1 MRPRRIDRSHS
12 SATVW
17 HLEVK
22 PMSLYVHE
30 SGTVGAPAIVFL
42 HAIGTSGWM
51 WQQQIAALA
60 DFHCLVPDLPGHGQ
74 SARQPWVSLAAT
86 ATELA
91 EVIRQRTVHGQA
103 HIVGLSLGS
112 YVGLQLMSAQPEVV
126 DHAVLSGLNVLPLP
140 HLFWMNVLGVVL
152 LPVLKT
158 DRMIRMNATGLR
170 VPTAQY
176 AGYRH
181 AARQLSRRAYLR
193 ASSDAGRF
201 RLPPNLADV
210 TCPTLVVAGEHEHA
224 LIRQSLG
231 VVTQALSNAQARLA
245 PDVGHGWSGEN
256 PTLFADTIRAW
267 ITDTPLPAELCA
279 VL

>member
-1 MRPRRIDRSHS
+1 
-12 SATVW
+12 
-17 HLEVK
+17 
-22 PMSLYVHE
+22 MSLYVHE
-30 SGTVGAPAIVFL
+30 SGTVGAPAILFL

-51 WQQQIAALA
+51 WQQQVAALQ

-91 EVIRQRTVHGQA
+91 EVVRRHTAQGQA

-112 YVGLQLMSAQPEVV
+112 YVGLQLMSARSDVV

-140 HLFWMNVLGVVL
+140 HLFWMNLLGVVL

-201 RLPPNLADV
+201 QLPPNLADV
-210 TCPTLVVAGEHEHA
+210 PCPTLVVAGEHEHV
-224 LIRQSLG
+224 LIRQSLR
-231 VVTQALSNAQARLA
+231 VVTQALPNAHARVA
-245 PDVGHGWSGEN
+245 PGVGHGWSGEN
-256 PTLFADTIRAW
+256 PTLFTQTIQAW
-267 ITDTPLPAELCA
+267 ITDTPLPADLQT
-279 VL
+279 VP